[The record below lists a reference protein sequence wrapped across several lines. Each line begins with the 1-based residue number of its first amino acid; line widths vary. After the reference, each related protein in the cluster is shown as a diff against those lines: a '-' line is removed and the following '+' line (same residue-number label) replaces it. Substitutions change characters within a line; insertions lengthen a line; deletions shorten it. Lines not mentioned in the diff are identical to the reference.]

1 MQDNR
6 LLLPPGPERGPR
18 RKRREPILPQPFKR
32 LVRVCKV
39 PDKLLGKLVL
49 VALRLRNKP
58 VQEHKL
64 P

>member
-1 MQDNR
+1 
-6 LLLPPGPERGPR
+6 
-18 RKRREPILPQPFKR
+18 
-32 LVRVCKV
+32 VRVCKV